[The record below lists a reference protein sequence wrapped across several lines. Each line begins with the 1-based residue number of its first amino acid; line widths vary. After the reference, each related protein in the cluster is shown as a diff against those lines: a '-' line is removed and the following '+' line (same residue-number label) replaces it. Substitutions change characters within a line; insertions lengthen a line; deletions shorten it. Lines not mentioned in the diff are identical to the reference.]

1 MMTAHRTRDA
11 TLLLASTLT
20 VMAGAT
26 IAPAL
31 PEMERAYAEHEHAKL
46 LVQLVMTLPGLLI
59 ALGAPVVGWLLD
71 RGPRRPVLLVAM
83 VLYALAGTS
92 PLVLDGLTAILVGRA
107 LLGLAVA
114 AIMVTCTTLVGD
126 YFEGPQRGHAMGLLA
141 AFGGFGGVV
150 FVALGSALAGLHWRA
165 PFALYGLAFL
175 LVPAILAFLPEPTR
189 PTVARPRGRGARI
202 SPVFLLGCCGL
213 AILEILA
220 LYMVPV
226 HVPFFAEDAR
236 ITTHARAG
244 LGISAMLL
252 VMALVSGRY
261 RTFQTRMGH
270 GALHAGGIVLVGLG
284 FAFLAHATTA
294 YGALVA
300 LLVLGAGL
308 GIMRPNLVTWLL
320 SRTPPETRGRALGLV
335 MSCFFLGQFLC
346 PLLTQPVVEASGY
359 RALFLGAGAIVGL
372 PAAAA
377 CLLFA
382 ARRRTERRI
391 APP

>member
-1 MMTAHRTRDA
+1 GQARRHRPRRHRRLALSARQPSPPDIPRLRQQQGRRHRVRRGRGRVARGPFDSLRRTRTVGRLPARRHLGTRAPGRAPSRPRHAPLRGPPMMTAHRTRDA

-226 HVPFFAEDAR
+226 HVPFFAQDAR
-236 ITTHARAG
+236 IDRK
-244 LGISAMLL
+244 S
-252 VMALVSGRY
+252 
-261 RTFQTRMGH
+261 
-270 GALHAGGIVLVGLG
+270 
-284 FAFLAHATTA
+284 
-294 YGALVA
+294 VA
-300 LLVLGAGL
+300 
-308 GIMRPNLVTWLL
+308 
-320 SRTPPETRGRALGLV
+320 E
-335 MSCFFLGQFLC
+335 
-346 PLLTQPVVEASGY
+346 
-359 RALFLGAGAIVGL
+359 
-372 PAAAA
+372 
-377 CLLFA
+377 
-382 ARRRTERRI
+382 
-391 APP
+391 